1 VIVTVCGVFQLALV
15 NVNVAGET
23 VTSLVSAD
31 VAEITTS
38 DVGCAANTT
47 VKVPVVPASETVAVV
62 PERVIPAGV
71 PPPPPPPLPDPS
83 RRPT

>member
-1 VIVTVCGVFQLALV
+1 M

-62 PERVIPAGV
+62 AERVIPAGV
-71 PPPPPPPLPDPS
+71 SPPPDVANTLPEVSNVAIQASHSHWPP
-83 RRPT
+83 